1 MAPKTSIQQVDE
13 FGLINLISRVLKSSQ
28 RNSQLVLGI
37 GDDAAVFKTSKK
49 MWNVAT
55 VDALVE
61 GIHFDLRYTNFE
73 KLGRKALSSNLSDIA
88 AMGAVPTWALLNL
101 TIPAKITADNITE
114 LYRGISAVAKK
125 YQTQVIGGNITRAKN
140 ELVIC
145 ITLLG
150 EVEPAFILKRSSAR
164 AGDII
169 AVTGDLGASQ
179 AGLRVLQKRKPSSVF
194 SYITEKHLNPEPR
207 NEWIR
212 RLLDKGVKIN
222 GCIDI
227 SDGLS
232 SDLSH
237 VCRASNVGAELE
249 LAHIPVHPETLRA
262 AQMAR
267 DNVLEY
273 VLHGGEEYE
282 LLMTLTPRNF
292 KKAKRILGK
301 NITAIGRIAASHT
314 ISGLSKNRKIKIES
328 KGYKH
333 F

>member
-1 MAPKTSIQQVDE
+1 MQQVDE
-13 FGLINLISRVLKSSQ
+13 FGLINLISRILKKGQ
-28 RNSQLVLGI
+28 RNSKLVLGI
-37 GDDAAVFKTSKK
+37 GDDAAVFKTSKN
-49 MWNVAT
+49 MWNVVT

-61 GIHFDLRYTNFE
+61 GIHFDLRYSNFK

-114 LYRGISAVAKK
+114 LYRGISEIAKK
-125 YQTQVIGGNITRAKN
+125 YQTQVIGGNITRAKS

-150 EVEPAFILKRSSAR
+150 EVEPRYILKRSSAKV
-164 AGDII
+164 GDII
-169 AVTGDLGASQ
+169 AVTGDLGGSH
-179 AGLRVLQKRKPSSVF
+179 AGLSILQNRKRSSVF

-212 RLLDKGVKIN
+212 LLLKKGVKIN
-222 GCIDI
+222 SCIDI

-237 VCRASNVGAELE
+237 ICRASKAGAELE

-262 AQMAR
+262 AQLKK
-267 DNVLEY
+267 DNILDY

-282 LLMTLTPRNF
+282 LLMTLTPKNF

-301 NITAIGRIAASHT
+301 NITAIGRMTASNM
-314 ISGLSKNRKIKIES
+314 ISGIRNNKKTKIEV
-328 KGYKH
+328 KGFKH